1 MVNFLSL
8 ILQGNGIKI
17 VVQQLSS
24 PEGHI
29 AIHAAG
35 IVANLAAC
43 NQAAYHDSLERSGA
57 LAPLL
62 QLLKCPPP
70 EQAAALSALRNLTA
84 NMKWQVS

>member
-1 MVNFLSL
+1 M
-8 ILQGNGIKI
+8 
-17 VVQQLSS
+17 QQLCS
-24 PEGHI
+24 PEVHI

-43 NQAAYHDSLERSGA
+43 NQAVYHDSLERNGA
-57 LAPLL
+57 LAPLM

-84 NMKWQVS
+84 NMKWQVSSKYCRTMPDVCA